1 MEENLTTKRIGA
13 HILAYASV
21 VIKDKV
27 FYKKKVWSRVSQ
39 YFIDFNYPLRK
50 IISSYS
56 EQLLKLI
63 LDLQKQGSTTGLNMH
78 DL

>member
-13 HILAYASV
+13 HILAYSAGI
-21 VIKDKV
+21 IKDKV
-27 FYKKKVWSRVSQ
+27 FYKKKVWGRVSQ

-56 EQLLKLI
+56 ETLLKLI
-63 LDLQKQGSTTGLNMH
+63 IDL
-78 DL
+78 